1 MRPALGR
8 ECLCEY
14 WGLRGGSLSEHHTSL
29 MGGMEL
35 SLLQSDYK
43 NCVFTFN
50 LSRLGVYFFR
60 PVNYLVTEFPISA
73 QEKFVL
79 QT

>member
-1 MRPALGR
+1 
-8 ECLCEY
+8 
-14 WGLRGGSLSEHHTSL
+14 